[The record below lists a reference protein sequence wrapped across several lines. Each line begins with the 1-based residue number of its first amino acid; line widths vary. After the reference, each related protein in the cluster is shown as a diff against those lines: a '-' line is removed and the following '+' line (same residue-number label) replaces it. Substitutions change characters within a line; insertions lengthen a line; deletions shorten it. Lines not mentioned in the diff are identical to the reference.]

1 MAFSYTKKVLI
12 SGNVIEVY
20 EYDEQRF
27 VGFERSS
34 NYGAVKSDL
43 IEDVD
48 TETGEIFLRKMTDE
62 EFQNELLK
70 TKMDNRQKSNIRARN
85 NLRRLTLSNFDKN
98 STFLTLTFQENIEDL
113 ELANQVFKRFMKYM
127 NEDLKKKNL
136 KSLKYVAVVEFQ
148 KRGSIHYHL
157 LCNLPKYYSFT
168 KLRNRWRQAISA
180 LDIAGTGSTKQERI
194 DKVDNVGA
202 YIVKYM
208 TKEKADERLIGKKM
222 YQTSRG
228 LVKPQEVA
236 FKSDIEF
243 KKFMQSH
250 GIVNETKKVYQTNY
264 NDVLTQANVTY
275 TEYNLDR

>member
-70 TKMDNRQKSNIRARN
+70 TKMDNRQKSNIRGRN

-168 KLRNRWRQAISA
+168 KLRERWRQAITS
-180 LDIAGTGSTKQERI
+180 LGVAGVGSTKQERI

-236 FKSDIEF
+236 FKSDEEF

-250 GIVNETKKVYQTNY
+250 GIVSETKKVYQTNY

>member
-168 KLRNRWRQAISA
+168 KLRERWRQAITS
-180 LDIAGTGSTKQERI
+180 LGVAGVGSTKQERI

-236 FKSDIEF
+236 FKSDEEF

-250 GIVNETKKVYQTNY
+250 GIVSETKKVYQTNY